1 MKNISKEDWKKLI
14 VEKENTV
21 IIDVRAPDEWVEGIQ
36 PNALQI
42 NFNSLVSFLHEIDKL
57 DRSNTYFLYCRS
69 GNRSAQACMYMHDYG
84 FKTYNLIGGMSSWDG
99 DVVISNE

>member
-1 MKNISKEDWKKLI
+1 MQNITKEEWKKLV
-14 VEKENTV
+14 VEKDNAV
-21 IIDVRAPDEWVEGIQ
+21 VIDVRTPDECAKGIQ

-42 NFNSLVSFLHEIDKL
+42 DFMSLVSFLHEIDEL
-57 DRSNTYFLYCRS
+57 DRSKTYFLYCRA

-99 DVVISNE
+99 DVIISK